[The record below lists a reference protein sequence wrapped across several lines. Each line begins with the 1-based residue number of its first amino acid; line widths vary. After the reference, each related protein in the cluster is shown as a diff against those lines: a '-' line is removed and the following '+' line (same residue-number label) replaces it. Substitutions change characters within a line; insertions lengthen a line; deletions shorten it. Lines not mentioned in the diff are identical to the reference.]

1 MCIMLQGF
9 YVQTY
14 FKMFLILIHFNSD
27 WNRKSIFCVLIRDY
41 LGHYSYFDEFQ
52 TNFNINTPQECFV
65 VPRIIQSLKKLENIT
80 NIELTS
86 RDNKIRP
93 CATYRIF

>member
-1 MCIMLQGF
+1 MLRGF

-52 TNFNINTPQECFV
+52 TNFNIKYTARMFRGTPNYTIIEKIRKHNKYRTY
-65 VPRIIQSLKKLENIT
+65 VPR
-80 NIELTS
+80 
-86 RDNKIRP
+86 
-93 CATYRIF
+93 